1 MTRKP
6 TTMMERMDARLSA
19 VEEIIGQ
26 LSPKELMK
34 RVSMIEENLFSNKD
48 VFNSEEACA
57 YLGISE
63 SLLYKLTA
71 GREIPHYKPRGKNL
85 FFSKAE
91 LDEWL
96 LQHYEPTVDE
106 IMSNA
111 QQATEVQPFYGQKRY
126 GKGKRD

>member
-1 MTRKP
+1 
-6 TTMMERMDARLSA
+6 MMERMDARLSA
-19 VEEIIGQ
+19 IEEIIGQ
-26 LSPKELMK
+26 LSPKDLMK
-34 RVSMIEENLFSNKD
+34 RVSMIEENLFSNKE
-48 VFNSEEACA
+48 VFNTEEACA

-106 IMSNA
+106 ILSNT

-126 GKGKRD
+126 GKRKRD

>member
-1 MTRKP
+1 
-6 TTMMERMDARLSA
+6 MDARLSA
-19 VEEIIGQ
+19 IEEIIGQ

-71 GREIPHYKPRGKNL
+71 GREILHYKPRGKNL

-111 QQATEVQPFYGQKRY
+111 QQATEVHPFYGQKRY
-126 GKGKRD
+126 GKRKRD

>member
-1 MTRKP
+1 
-6 TTMMERMDARLSA
+6 MMERIEMRLSA

-34 RVSMIEENLFSNKD
+34 RVSVLEENLFSNKD
-48 VFNSEEACA
+48 VFNTEETCA

-91 LDEWL
+91 LDAWL

-106 IMSNA
+106 IMNNKQEA
-111 QQATEVQPFYGQKRY
+111 AEVQPFFKKRRY
-126 GKGKRD
+126 GRRKREE

>member
-1 MTRKP
+1 
-6 TTMMERMDARLSA
+6 MERIDARLSA

-126 GKGKRD
+126 GKRKRD

>member
-1 MTRKP
+1 
-6 TTMMERMDARLSA
+6 MMERMDARLSA

-111 QQATEVQPFYGQKRY
+111 QQATEVQPFYEQKRY
-126 GKGKRD
+126 GKRKRD